1 MEKKNAVYLK
11 RIYVCMFVACLCYWV
26 PNFIQIDYTCLF
38 LLGFLQGVYFTLF
51 SGLSEKEHAHCAGS
65 WLKQQI
71 SNLTVM
77 DQLICLSSYF
87 KICLLKKTKEVKNC
101 LGNERSL
108 PYIIFLMRCSNL

>member
-1 MEKKNAVYLK
+1 
-11 RIYVCMFVACLCYWV
+11 MFVCAWV
-26 PNFIQIDYTCLF
+26 LTGSLF
-38 LLGFLQGVYFTLF
+38 YHV
-51 SGLSEKEHAHCAGS
+51 SGLSEKGHAHCAGS

-87 KICLLKKTKEVKNC
+87 KIYLLKKTKEVKNC